1 MKLLLDTHIWVWSV
15 ADVSRLADPV
25 RRALED
31 RSNELWICSISIWE
45 VLILSERGRLMLE
58 PDARTWVRD
67 ALADPPLREAPVTID
82 VAAAS
87 RAVRLQNQDPADRF
101 IAASA
106 MVFGLTLVTAD
117 ADLSGCPDIAVLP
130 NMTP

>member
-15 ADVSRLADPV
+15 ADVSRLTDPV
-25 RRALED
+25 RQVLGD
-31 RSNELWICSISIWE
+31 PLNELWICSISIWE
-45 VLILSERGRLMLE
+45 VLILSERGRLKLE
-58 PDARTWVRD
+58 PDARSWVRD

-130 NMTP
+130 NTG

>member
-31 RSNELWICSISIWE
+31 RSNELWICAISIWE
-45 VLILSERGRLMLE
+45 VLILSERGRLMLD
-58 PDARTWVRD
+58 PDARSWVRD

-87 RAVRLQNQDPADRF
+87 RVVRLQNQDPADRF

-130 NMTP
+130 NTG

>member
-15 ADVSRLADPV
+15 ADVSRLADRV

-31 RSNELWICSISIWE
+31 PENELWICSISIWE

-58 PDARTWVRD
+58 PDARSWVRD
-67 ALADPPLREAPVTID
+67 ALADPPLREALVTID

-87 RAVRLQNQDPADRF
+87 RAVRLQSQDPADRF

-117 ADLSGCPDIAVLP
+117 EDLSGCPDIAVLP
-130 NMTP
+130 NTG

>member
-31 RSNELWICSISIWE
+31 PSNDLWICSISVWE

-58 PDARTWVRD
+58 PDGRSWVRD

-82 VAAAS
+82 VASAS
-87 RAVRLQNQDPADRF
+87 RAVRLQTQDPADRF

-106 MVFGLTLVTAD
+106 MVLGLTLVTAD

-130 NMTP
+130 NTD

>member
-31 RSNELWICSISIWE
+31 PSNELWVCSISVWE
-45 VLILSERGRLMLE
+45 VLILSERGRLILE
-58 PDARTWVRD
+58 PDARSWVRD

-101 IAASA
+101 IASA

>member
-31 RSNELWICSISIWE
+31 RSNELWICPISIWE

-58 PDARTWVRD
+58 PDARSWVRD

-87 RAVRLQNQDPADRF
+87 RVVRLQSQDPADRF

-130 NMTP
+130 NTG

>member
-31 RSNELWICSISIWE
+31 PSNELWICSISIWE

-58 PDARTWVRD
+58 PDARSWVRD

-87 RAVRLQNQDPADRF
+87 RAVRLQDPADRF

-117 ADLSGCPDIAVLP
+117 GDLSACPDIAVLP

>member
-15 ADVSRLADPV
+15 ADVARLTDPV

-31 RSNELWICSISIWE
+31 PSNELWICSISIWE
-45 VLILSERGRLMLE
+45 VLILSERGRLKLE
-58 PDARTWVRD
+58 PDARSWVRD
-67 ALADPPLREAPVTID
+67 ALANPPLREAPVTID

-87 RAVRLQNQDPADRF
+87 RAVRLQSQDPADRF

-106 MVFGLTLVTAD
+106 MVFGLTLITAD
-117 ADLSGCPDIAVLP
+117 GDLSGCPDIAVLP
-130 NMTP
+130 NTG

>member
-15 ADVSRLADPV
+15 ADVPRLADPV

-31 RSNELWICSISIWE
+31 PSNELWICSISIWE

-58 PDARTWVRD
+58 PDARSWVRD
-67 ALADPPLREAPVTID
+67 ALADPPLREAPVTIE

-101 IAASA
+101 IAGSA

-117 ADLSGCPDIAVLP
+117 GDLSGCPDIAVLP
-130 NMTP
+130 NTA

>member
-1 MKLLLDTHIWVWSV
+1 MLDTHIWVWSV

-25 RRALED
+25 RRSLED
-31 RSNELWICSISIWE
+31 PSNELWICSISIWE

-58 PDARTWVRD
+58 PDARSWVRD

-87 RAVRLQNQDPADRF
+87 RAVRLQNQDPAD
-101 IAASA
+101 ASSPLA
-106 MVFGLTLVTAD
+106 PWCSA
-117 ADLSGCPDIAVLP
+117 
-130 NMTP
+130 

>member
-15 ADVSRLADPV
+15 ADVPRLADPV

-31 RSNELWICSISIWE
+31 PSNELWICSISIWE
-45 VLILSERGRLMLE
+45 VLILSERGRLLLE
-58 PDARTWVRD
+58 PDARSWVRD

-87 RAVRLQNQDPADRF
+87 RAVRLQSQDPADRF